1 MIKTIAFGIGVVVV
15 ALLAVAIA
23 SSHAATVVIYP
34 GSLNLEEVTINK
46 GEEVTWI
53 NASNSLADI
62 EGIPGL
68 SGSIH
73 GSATVKFDHPG
84 TYPYTVR
91 CWGGGEAAGQERG
104 VIVIR

>member
-1 MIKTIAFGIGVVVV
+1 MMKTIAFGHGLVVV

-34 GSLNLEEVTINK
+34 GSLSQEEVTINK

-53 NASNSLADI
+53 NASNGPAAI

-73 GSATVKFDHPG
+73 GYAMVKFDRAG
-84 TYPYTVR
+84 AYPYTVR
-91 CWGGGEAAGQERG
+91 CWGPGEGAGQERG
-104 VIVIR
+104 VINVQ